1 MNTSKMTQGLILEDR
16 LDGMLES
23 DLFDEREASL
33 VRLRYGIG
41 IDKPLPPSEIAKV
54 LKIKAK
60 ALEIMIDHVDRK
72 IFNFLKN
79 EI

>member
-1 MNTSKMTQGLILEDR
+1 M
-16 LDGMLES
+16 
-23 DLFDEREASL
+23 
-33 VRLRYGIG
+33 
-41 IDKPLPPSEIAKV
+41 DKPLPPSEIAKV

-60 ALEIMIDHVDRK
+60 ALEIMIEHVDRK